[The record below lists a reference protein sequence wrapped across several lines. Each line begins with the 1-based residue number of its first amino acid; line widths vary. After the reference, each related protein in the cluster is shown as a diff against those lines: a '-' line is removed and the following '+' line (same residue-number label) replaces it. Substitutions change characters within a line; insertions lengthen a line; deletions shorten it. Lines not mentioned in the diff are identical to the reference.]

1 MTPGAAYDQ
10 KAAGT
15 QFGSRLRRPRRERTF
30 RNKNKAISFAA
41 YRAAVDLFP
50 SDKASVFDP
59 LMAELGYDINDTS
72 TDVTTPSGI
81 GNVACAAVLDFRRND
96 GSNQLGNLSPSGVPY
111 AD

>member
-1 MTPGAAYDQ
+1 
-10 KAAGT
+10 
-15 QFGSRLRRPRRERTF
+15 
-30 RNKNKAISFAA
+30 
-41 YRAAVDLFP
+41 VDLFP

>member
-1 MTPGAAYDQ
+1 
-10 KAAGT
+10 
-15 QFGSRLRRPRRERTF
+15 
-30 RNKNKAISFAA
+30 
-41 YRAAVDLFP
+41 
-50 SDKASVFDP
+50 
-59 LMAELGYDINDTS
+59 MAELGYDINDTS